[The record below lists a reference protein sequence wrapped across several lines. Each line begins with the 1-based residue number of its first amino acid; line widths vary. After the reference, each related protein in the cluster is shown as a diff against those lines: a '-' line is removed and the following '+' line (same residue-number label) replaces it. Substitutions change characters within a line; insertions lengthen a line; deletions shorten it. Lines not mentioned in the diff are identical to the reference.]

1 MSAPIGSQNALG
13 NSGGKSLQDRK
24 LAAQVRSLALDRI
37 KDLLEMPTVK
47 MKADDY
53 ELYKA
58 VLIKLSGTVLPR
70 LNEVTGEDGEP
81 IKHSITGINIIKP
94 DGTDVPAITEAIS
107 SVGVPDGSDND

>member
-1 MSAPIGSQNALG
+1 MAAPKGNINALG

-24 LAAQVRSLALDRI
+24 LAAQVRSLALEKI
-37 KDLLEMPTVK
+37 KELLEMPPVK

-58 VLIKLSGTVLPR
+58 VLIKLAGSILPR

-81 IKHSITGINIIKP
+81 IKHSITGIKIIKP
-94 DGTDVPAITEAIS
+94 DGVDVPALTETIS
-107 SVGVPDGSDND
+107 SVGVSDGSDNE